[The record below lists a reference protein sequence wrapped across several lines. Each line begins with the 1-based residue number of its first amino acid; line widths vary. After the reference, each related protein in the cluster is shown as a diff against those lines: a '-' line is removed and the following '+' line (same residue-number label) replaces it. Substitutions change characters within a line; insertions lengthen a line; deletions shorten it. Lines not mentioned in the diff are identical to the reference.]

1 MQIFIFFLKNSVMTK
16 INCLFL
22 WLCLVFCACKSNSVD
37 DPAILTGRWVESA
50 GRGDTLIFSAKTSF
64 VEAKRGFEIKNGV
77 RLPRI
82 GSGLWEYKLL
92 TNYKMEMRYSLS
104 SNSATITSHIE
115 LKDNNLYVANFYE
128 LETPNKY
135 EIRVFDKR

>member
-1 MQIFIFFLKNSVMTK
+1 MQRLINSSKNSKTTQ

-22 WLCLVFCACKSNSVD
+22 WLCFALYACKGNSVD
-37 DPAILTGRWVESA
+37 DPNILNGRWVEST
-50 GRGDTLIFSAKTSF
+50 GRGDTLVFNNNTSF

-92 TNYKMEMRYSLS
+92 TNYQMEVRYSLS
-104 SNSATITSHIE
+104 SNSATTKAHVE
-115 LKDNNLYVANFYE
+115 LKEGNLYVANFYE

-135 EIRVFDKR
+135 ELRVFDKR